1 MVKKLLKVE
10 YLATYP
16 QKSALQ
22 PSVPVP
28 STKSI
33 ASEEPYQSWAPWH
46 KDQRMAPALSPASFQ
61 LLTGI
66 DARRNSY

>member
-1 MVKKLLKVE
+1 MVKKLLKLKYVAAH
-10 YLATYP
+10 L

-22 PSVPVP
+22 PSVAVP
-28 STKSI
+28 STKTI
-33 ASEEPYQSWAPWH
+33 AAEEPYQSWAPQH
-46 KDQRMAPALSPASFQ
+46 QDPRTAPALSPVSFQ